1 MSLWRKFLLYRIARA
16 EARGDWETVYRLQ
29 REYQKSVKAQIR
41 KAERAIG

>member
-29 REYQKSVKAQIR
+29 REYQKSVLE
-41 KAERAIG
+41 ERPRARRWS